1 MDAWSSLDSWIAEGR
16 SFAVYRIPGE
26 ESPRLV
32 VQHAGHASLFYRMED
47 LNQQKGFVIAPFRI
61 SRRYPI
67 VLIRADDTAICT
79 PDDPQPQDGAGAGL
93 RTSGAGEAAGG
104 VAGKTSGG
112 EKERECAVRPAIGG
126 HSRTNGKALPA
137 EAGHSVS
144 EPADFRDNVLYT
156 TCFRTFAEPLV
167 KGEIDKLVLSR
178 RQQLPR
184 PAGFSPAVAFLRACR
199 RYTHSY
205 VYLCH
210 TPRTGTWLGSTPEI
224 ILSGKD
230 GAWQTVALAGTQR
243 FCKGMHLDSWD
254 EKNRKEQQIVASYIR
269 HQLGTLAIRA
279 AENGPYPAKA
289 GELAHLK
296 SEFRFALSG
305 RPRLG
310 DLLGLLHPTPAVCG
324 LPKEKAYRFILDN
337 EGYERRYYSG
347 FIGWMDP
354 GGETD
359 LYVNLRCTHIGPASF
374 TLYAGGGL
382 LASSQLE
389 EEWQETEDKLQTM
402 KAVLFPAAGG

>member
-1 MDAWSSLDSWIAEGR
+1 MQR
-16 SFAVYRIPGE
+16 
-26 ESPRLV
+26 
-32 VQHAGHASLFYRMED
+32 AGHASLFYRMED
-47 LNQQKGFVIAPFRI
+47 LNEQKGFVIAPFRI
-61 SRRYPI
+61 SRRHPI
-67 VLIRADDTAICT
+67 VLIRADESEVCT
-79 PDDPQPQDGAGAGL
+79 LGEPQPPSCGCAGW
-93 RTSGAGEAAGG
+93 RTFGAGEEAGDG
-104 VAGKTSGG
+104 ADKTFGG
-112 EKERECAVRPAIGG
+112 QKENECAGREGFVD
-126 HSRTNGKALPA
+126 HSRTDAGKALAAEAERPAPSPA
-137 EAGHSVS
+137 E
-144 EPADFRDNVLYT
+144 FRDNALYAIS
-156 TCFRTFAEPLV
+156 FRVFTEPLV

-178 RQQLPR
+178 QQQLPR

-210 TPRTGTWLGSTPEI
+210 TPQTGTWLGSTPEI
-224 ILSGKD
+224 ILSGKN

-243 FCKGMHLDSWD
+243 FSKGMHLDSWD
-254 EKNRKEQQIVASYIR
+254 EKNRKEQQIVAAYIR
-269 HQLGTLAIRA
+269 HQLDTLGIRA

-324 LPKEKAYRFILDN
+324 LPKEKAYRFILDK
-337 EGYERRYYSG
+337 EGYERSYYSG

-359 LYVNLRCTHIGPASF
+359 LYVNLRCTHIGPVSF

-382 LASSQLE
+382 LASSRQE

-402 KAVLFPAAGG
+402 KAVLFPILFR

>member
-1 MDAWSSLDSWIAEGR
+1 MDAWSSLDSLIAAGR

-26 ESPRLV
+26 ESPHLV

-47 LNQQKGFVIAPFRI
+47 LNEQKGFVIAPFRI
-61 SRRYPI
+61 SRRHPI
-67 VLIRADDTAICT
+67 VLIRPDETRVCT
-79 PDDPQPQDGAGAGL
+79 LDEPQPQEGA
-93 RTSGAGEAAGG
+93 
-104 VAGKTSGG
+104 
-112 EKERECAVRPAIGG
+112 
-126 HSRTNGKALPA
+126 GKALPA
-137 EAGHSVS
+137 EAEQPVG
-144 EPADFRDNVLYT
+144 EPAESGDNALYA
-156 TCFRTFAEPLV
+156 TCFRVFTEPLV

-210 TPRTGTWLGSTPEI
+210 TPQTGTWLGSTPEI

-243 FCKGMHLDSWD
+243 FSQGMHLDSWD

-269 HQLGTLAIRA
+269 HQLGTLGIRA

-305 RPRLG
+305 QPRLG
-310 DLLGLLHPTPAVCG
+310 DLLALLHPTPAVCG
-324 LPKEKAYRFILDN
+324 LPKEKAYRFILDK
-337 EGYERRYYSG
+337 EGYERSYYSG
-347 FIGWMDP
+347 FIGWMNP
-354 GGETD
+354 AGATD

-382 LASSQLE
+382 LASSDQA